1 MIRIVL
7 RTILF
12 LAVWLIVFDVI
23 GVVACVIFDVV
34 PFRGSSGALPYAI
47 WFVLG
52 IFAGGITVMSA
63 GERPAG
69 AEDSDWTDDA
79 DAPKKAA
86 IVFLTSLVLLG
97 ALAAFFNRIYWSR
110 GVEGEYFVPDSMPH
124 TITYFVSI
132 LCPML
137 FVLFSTKPK
146 RAGRR

>member
-1 MIRIVL
+1 MIRTFL
-7 RTILF
+7 RTIMF

-23 GVVACVIFDVV
+23 GVIACVIFDVV

-63 GERPAG
+63 GDPPAG
-69 AEDSDWTDDA
+69 EGDDDWTDDA
-79 DAPKKAA
+79 DAPRKAA
-86 IVFLTSLVLLG
+86 IVFLTSLAMLG
-97 ALAAFFNRIYWSR
+97 ALAAFFNHIYWSQ

-132 LCPML
+132 LAPML
-137 FVLFSTKPK
+137 LVLFTPKP
-146 RAGRR
+146 RPSRGA